1 MSFTSHL
8 RERNIITAWHVRRVE
23 TFNPNEQ
30 AECGNPFNH
39 RVAECRLA
47 CILIRRALHP
57 SGSGLSGAG
66 SPCRSELTLA
76 AVLSDF
82 GLNESQLVAKIGKE
96 AETVGAGDDVD
107 SSEGPSRSELLPSL
121 VTGEEAAKLLGT
133 DLAGLRDMVGV
144 VSLATTMTTA
154 GV

>member
-1 MSFTSHL
+1 
-8 RERNIITAWHVRRVE
+8 
-23 TFNPNEQ
+23 
-30 AECGNPFNH
+30 
-39 RVAECRLA
+39 
-47 CILIRRALHP
+47 
-57 SGSGLSGAG
+57 
-66 SPCRSELTLA
+66 
-76 AVLSDF
+76 
-82 GLNESQLVAKIGKE
+82 VAKIGKE